1 MKEIQTLEKAIQ
13 PLRHTLQEHPLYQSL
28 NSLKDVAIFM
38 ELHVFAVWDFMSLL
52 KSLQQQLTCVSLPW
66 VAPKNPTLS
75 RFINEI
81 VMGEESDIDLNGT
94 PISHYQMYLDA
105 MKEVGASTDGV
116 NNFINLL
123 KNDVPVIEA
132 IRKAPLQPAV
142 KDFLNFTFETI
153 ATGKPHLVAAAFT
166 FGREDLIPD
175 MFIEIVGK
183 AAKKNATNYP
193 RFMYYLNRHIEID
206 GDEHGP
212 LSLKMVSEPCGEDT
226 LKWQEATEVSQKA
239 LAVRIA
245 LWDAIDKEIN
255 AKLVT
260 Y

>member
-13 PLRHTLQEHPLYQSL
+13 PLRHNLQEHPIYQSL

-38 ELHVFAVWDFMSLL
+38 ELHVYAVWDFMSLL

-66 VAPKNPTLS
+66 MAPKNPTLS

-81 VMGEESDIDLNGT
+81 VMGEESDIDVNGT

-105 MKEVGASTDGV
+105 MEEVGASTDGV
-116 NNFINLL
+116 NNFLSLL

-132 IRKAPLQPAV
+132 IRKAPLNPAV

-175 MFIEIVGK
+175 MFIEIVSK

-212 LSLKMVSEPCGEDT
+212 LSLKMVSELCGEDA
-226 LKWQEATEVSQKA
+226 LKWQEAAEVAQKS

-245 LWDAIDKEIN
+245 LWDAIDQKIKTN
-255 AKLVT
+255 LVS
-260 Y
+260 

>member
-13 PLRHTLQEHPLYQSL
+13 PLRHNLQEHPIYQSL

-38 ELHVFAVWDFMSLL
+38 ELHVYAVWDFMSLL

-66 VAPKNPTLS
+66 MAPKNPTLS

-81 VMGEESDIDLNGT
+81 VMGEESDIDVNGT

-105 MKEVGASTDGV
+105 MEEVGASTDGV
-116 NNFINLL
+116 NNFLSLL

-132 IRKAPLQPAV
+132 IRKAPLNPAV

-183 AAKKNATNYP
+183 AAKKNATSYP

-212 LSLKMVSEPCGEDT
+212 LSLKMVSELCGEDA
-226 LKWQEATEVSQKA
+226 LKWQEAAEVAQKS

-245 LWDAIDKEIN
+245 LWDAIDQKIKTN
-255 AKLVT
+255 LVS
-260 Y
+260 

>member
-1 MKEIQTLEKAIQ
+1 MNCQV
-13 PLRHTLQEHPLYQSL
+13 LQEKIQEERKCLLSHPLYKFIESPHD
-28 NSLKDVAIFM
+28 LKIFM
-38 ELHVFAVWDFMSLL
+38 EHHVFAVWDFMSLL

-212 LSLKMVSEPCGEDT
+212 LSLKMVSELCGEDT

-255 AKLVT
+255 AK
-260 Y
+260 

>member
-38 ELHVFAVWDFMSLL
+38 ELHVYAVWDFMSLL

-123 KNDVPVIEA
+123 KNDMPVIEA
-132 IRKAPLQPAV
+132 IRKVPLQPAV

-212 LSLKMVSEPCGEDT
+212 LSLKMVSELCGEDA